1 MPFPRK
7 IKYESVDARSLIDWL
22 NDRVLHA
29 KEKEMEARENGDYK
43 MLLRWNAAKIAFEDV
58 LDKAIAVTEGR
69 Q

>member
-7 IKYESVDARSLIDWL
+7 IKYEGVDARSLIDWL
-22 NDRVLHA
+22 NDRVLYA

-43 MLLRWNAAKIAFEDV
+43 MLLRWNAARIAFEDV
-58 LDKAIAVTEGR
+58 LDKAIAVAEGR